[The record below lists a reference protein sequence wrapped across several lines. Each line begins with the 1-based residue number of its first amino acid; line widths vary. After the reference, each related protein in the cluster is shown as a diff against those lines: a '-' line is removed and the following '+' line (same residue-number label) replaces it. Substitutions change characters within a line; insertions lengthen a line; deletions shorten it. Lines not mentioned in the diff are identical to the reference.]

1 MDTYRKHVKKVME
14 NIQMIFLNTEI
25 VQIWLENRHNF

>member
-14 NIQMIFLNTEI
+14 NIQMIFLNI
-25 VQIWLENRHNF
+25 QIMQIWLENGHNF